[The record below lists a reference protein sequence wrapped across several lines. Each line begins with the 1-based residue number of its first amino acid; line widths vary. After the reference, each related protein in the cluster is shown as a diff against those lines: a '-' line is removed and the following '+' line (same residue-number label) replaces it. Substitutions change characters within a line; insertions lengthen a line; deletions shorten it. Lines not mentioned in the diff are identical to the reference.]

1 MSYLFELKRAWLNL
15 SRAQGFV
22 LTVVITLGLTLGA
35 VVCMFG
41 LNWLLL
47 VEPLPYPDQQ
57 KIVYIKGELYK
68 DHKLVSEDSHAYP
81 VLMALY
87 RDRTE
92 TEFESIALLS
102 YNDNIIKNVPN
113 TPRVGFTYV
122 SPEFFS
128 ILKIP
133 MALGRPFSDAEG
145 VDTQRPVAVISY
157 SAWKRYF
164 SGATDVIGKK
174 IVTGN
179 NTFEIVGVTAQ
190 NLAEPELLD
199 NSWSTDVWLPWDFN
213 ERKLD
218 GSAEG
223 DWSNSFDHYKAIAR
237 LSAKNKTSQ
246 YLQSISE
253 KLSNWLNSTRKN
265 SVTDPALR
273 EYDIAIK
280 IMPIDKKILG
290 DNYLTSLLMLA
301 ATVAL
306 LCIAVTNVANLFYSR
321 SASLRRTLAIQSA
334 IGAKPIHIFKLL
346 FSETLIICALAA
358 VLAGIVSHLGTNI
371 LIDVASNNFPRIE
384 TLGFGIPELL
394 FLILATLLLAL
405 IFAFLIQRTIDYRVL
420 INSLQSS
427 GKGSGLQISKKTH
440 QRLIFSQVMVSG
452 ILIMATLVLS
462 FESLKKLTA
471 EKPVAT
477 EGRYL
482 VRINFMRNEG
492 DTTSPMDALRDF
504 VNRFPQSPM
513 IEKVSYSSVWP
524 YWGYNTVISQSEGS
538 LKTISV
544 AASEI
549 DENWL
554 DLFDVSIL
562 QGRNFTQ
569 AEVKDKNDVVMI
581 NQAAAKLISAAHG
594 DIIGSRIFWPSQ
606 EKSYEIVGVVKN
618 TDLPGSSTQP
628 RIFSMAAINGDVIF
642 KTKDGQVMSRERL
655 SEILKGINSRLYVS
669 LLRDWDQFYDDQMA
683 RDRLTLYVSFAVS
696 TLTLFLVGVGLYG
709 VLSYQVRLRR
719 YELGVRMAL
728 GAKPK
733 TIIELLI
740 RDTSR
745 HAGIGLLGSFII
757 GGILY
762 IFPGSK
768 LDLFSAITIG
778 SLLLPLLVTLTF
790 IVLVV
795 LFTCYF
801 PVRSVVN
808 EQPIFSLR
816 ANTN

>member
-1 MSYLFELKRAWLNL
+1 MSYLFELKRAWLSL

-22 LTVVITLGLTLGA
+22 LTVVTTLGLTLGA

-57 KIVYIKGELYK
+57 EIVYIKGEVYK
-68 DHKLVSEDSHAYP
+68 DHKLVSEDNHAYP
-81 VLMALY
+81 VLMSLY
-87 RDRTE
+87 RDKTI

-102 YNDNIIKNVPN
+102 YNDNIIKNVQN

-133 MALGRPFSDAEG
+133 MALGRPFSEAEG
-145 VDTQRPVAVISY
+145 VDSLRPVAVISY

-164 SGATDVIGKK
+164 AGTADVIGKR

-179 NTFEIVGVTAQ
+179 TTFEIVGVTAK

-199 NSWSTDVWLPWDFN
+199 NSWSTDIWLPWDFN

-218 GSAEG
+218 GNAED
-223 DWSNSFDHYKAIAR
+223 DWSNSFGHYKAIAR
-237 LSAKNKTSQ
+237 LSAKNNTKN
-246 YLQSISE
+246 YLQSIGD

-265 SVTDPALR
+265 NLTDPALR
-273 EYDIAIK
+273 EYDIAIN
-280 IMPIDKKILG
+280 IMPIDRKILG
-290 DNYLTSLLMLA
+290 DNYLTGLLMLS

-346 FSETLIICALAA
+346 FFETLIICMLAA
-358 VLAGIVSHLGTNI
+358 VLAGMVSHFGTSI

-384 TLGFGIPELL
+384 TLGFGIPELF
-394 FLILATLLLAL
+394 FLILVTLLLAF

-440 QRLIFSQVMVSG
+440 RRLIFSQVMVAG
-452 ILIMATLVLS
+452 VLIMATLLLS
-462 FESLKKLTA
+462 IESLKKLTA
-471 EKPVAT
+471 EKPVVT
-477 EGRYL
+477 DGRYL

-492 DTTSPMDALRDF
+492 DTTSPMDVLRDF
-504 VNRFPQSPM
+504 VNKFPQSPM

-524 YWGYNTVISQSEGS
+524 YWGYNTVISQDEGS
-538 LKTISV
+538 LKTISI

-554 DLFDVSIL
+554 NLFGVGML

-569 AEVKDKNDVVMI
+569 SEVKDDDDVVMV
-581 NQAAAKLISAAHG
+581 NQAAAKLISADTG
-594 DIIGSRIFWPSQ
+594 KIIGTRIFWPSQ
-606 EKSYEIVGVVKN
+606 GKNYKIVGVVEN
-618 TDLPGSSTQP
+618 TDLPGASIQP
-628 RIFSMAAINGDVIF
+628 RMFSVAAINGDVIF
-642 KTKDGQVMSRERL
+642 KTKDGQAMSRERL
-655 SEILKGINSRLYVS
+655 SEILSAIDSRLYVS

-683 RDRLTLYVSFAVS
+683 RDKLTLYVSFAVS
-696 TLTLFLVGVGLYG
+696 ALTLFLVGVGLYG

-728 GAKPK
+728 GAKPR
-733 TIIELLI
+733 TIIEFLV

-757 GGILY
+757 GSILY
-762 IFPGSK
+762 IFAGSK
-768 LDLFSAITIG
+768 VYLFASITIG
-778 SLLLPLLVTLTF
+778 SLLLPLLVTLAF
-790 IVLVV
+790 ITLIV

-801 PVRSVVN
+801 PARSVVN